1 MKSNKASLLRR
12 ILAFLID
19 FALVT
24 IIVVAISSLL
34 PKNNNIDVLNREF
47 NDTVSNME
55 NVSFSVSFNQI
66 ALIYKDLDQARI
78 MYSVINAVMI
88 FIYFIFIPYF
98 FDGKTVGKKILKI
111 KTVRN
116 DKECLSLKNL
126 VIKNMIDTGLMYM
139 LFSLTLI
146 YILPGYS
153 YFIFVIALSILQIS
167 LIVASIC
174 MIIKRKDK
182 RGLNDILSG
191 TKVVND
197 FEETKLDS
205 NNIENDIEVE
215 KWENLVNKN

>member
-19 FALVT
+19 FALIT

-55 NVSFSVSFNQI
+55 NVSFSVSFNQM

-88 FIYFIFIPYF
+88 FIYFILIPYF

-139 LFSLTLI
+139 LFSLMLI

-182 RGLNDILSG
+182 Y
-191 TKVVND
+191 
-197 FEETKLDS
+197 F
-205 NNIENDIEVE
+205 
-215 KWENLVNKN
+215 

>member
-55 NVSFSVSFNQI
+55 NVSFSVSFNQM

-126 VIKNMIDTGLMYM
+126 VIKNMIDTVLMYM
-139 LFSLTLI
+139 LFSLMLI

-153 YFIFVIALSILQIS
+153 YFIIVIALSILQIS

-191 TKVVND
+191 TKVIND

-215 KWENLVNKN
+215 K

>member
-24 IIVVAISSLL
+24 IVVVAISSLL

-55 NVSFSVSFNQI
+55 NVSFSVSFNQM

-111 KTVRN
+111 KTIRN

-139 LFSLTLI
+139 LFSLMLI

-153 YFIFVIALSILQIS
+153 YFIFVITLSILQIS

-205 NNIENDIEVE
+205 NNIENDTEVE
-215 KWENLVNKN
+215 K

>member
-24 IIVVAISSLL
+24 IVVVAISSLL

-55 NVSFSVSFNQI
+55 NVSFSVFFNQM

-139 LFSLTLI
+139 LFSLMLI

-205 NNIENDIEVE
+205 NNIENDTEVE

>member
-24 IIVVAISSLL
+24 IVVVAISSLL

-55 NVSFSVSFNQI
+55 NVSFSVSFNQM

-139 LFSLTLI
+139 LFSLMLI

-153 YFIFVIALSILQIS
+153 YFIFVIVLSILQIS

-191 TKVVND
+191 TKVIND

-215 KWENLVNKN
+215 K

>member
-19 FALVT
+19 FALIT

-55 NVSFSVSFNQI
+55 NVSFSVSFNQM

-139 LFSLTLI
+139 LFSLMLI

-205 NNIENDIEVE
+205 NNIENDTEVE
-215 KWENLVNKN
+215 K

>member
-24 IIVVAISSLL
+24 IVVVAISSLL

-55 NVSFSVSFNQI
+55 NVSFSVSFNQM

-139 LFSLTLI
+139 LFSLMLI
-146 YILPGYS
+146 FILPGYS

-191 TKVVND
+191 TKVIND

-215 KWENLVNKN
+215 K

>member
-19 FALVT
+19 FALIT

-55 NVSFSVSFNQI
+55 NVSFSVSFNQM

-139 LFSLTLI
+139 LFSLMLI

-215 KWENLVNKN
+215 K

>member
-12 ILAFLID
+12 LLAFLID

-55 NVSFSVSFNQI
+55 NVSFSVSFNQM

-139 LFSLTLI
+139 LFSLMLI

-191 TKVVND
+191 TKVIND

-215 KWENLVNKN
+215 K

>member
-1 MKSNKASLLRR
+1 MRSNKASLLRR

-55 NVSFSVSFNQI
+55 NVSFSVSFNQM

-139 LFSLTLI
+139 LFSLMLI

-191 TKVVND
+191 TKVIND

-215 KWENLVNKN
+215 K

>member
-24 IIVVAISSLL
+24 IVVVAISSLL

-55 NVSFSVSFNQI
+55 NVSFSVSFNQM

-139 LFSLTLI
+139 LFSLMLI

-191 TKVVND
+191 TKVIND
-197 FEETKLDS
+197 FEETKLNS

-215 KWENLVNKN
+215 K

>member
-19 FALVT
+19 FALIT

-55 NVSFSVSFNQI
+55 NVSFSVSFNQM

-215 KWENLVNKN
+215 K

>member
-24 IIVVAISSLL
+24 IVVVAISSLL

-55 NVSFSVSFNQI
+55 NVSFSVSFNQM

-139 LFSLTLI
+139 LFSLMLI

-191 TKVVND
+191 TKVIDD

-215 KWENLVNKN
+215 K

>member
-24 IIVVAISSLL
+24 IVVVAISSLL

-55 NVSFSVSFNQI
+55 NVSFSVSFNQM

-78 MYSVINAVMI
+78 MYCIINAVMI

-139 LFSLTLI
+139 LFSLMLI

-191 TKVVND
+191 TKVIND

-215 KWENLVNKN
+215 K

>member
-19 FALVT
+19 FALIT

-55 NVSFSVSFNQI
+55 NVSFSVSFNQM

-139 LFSLTLI
+139 LFSLMLI

-191 TKVVND
+191 TKVIND

-215 KWENLVNKN
+215 K

>member
-24 IIVVAISSLL
+24 IVVVAISSLL
-34 PKNNNIDVLNREF
+34 PKNNNIDVLNIEF

-55 NVSFSVSFNQI
+55 NVSFSVSFNQM

-139 LFSLTLI
+139 LFSLMLI

-205 NNIENDIEVE
+205 NNIENDTEVE
-215 KWENLVNKN
+215 K

>member
-1 MKSNKASLLRR
+1 MKTNKASLSRR

-24 IIVVAISSLL
+24 VIVVAISSLL

-47 NDTVSNME
+47 NDTVNNME
-55 NVSFSVSFNQI
+55 NVNFSVSFNQI

-139 LFSLTLI
+139 LFSLMLI

-153 YFIFVIALSILQIS
+153 YFIFVIVLSILQIS
-167 LIVASIC
+167 LVIASIY

-191 TKVVND
+191 TKVIND
-197 FEETKLDS
+197 FEEIKLNS
-205 NNIENDIEVE
+205 NNIEDDIEVE
-215 KWENLVNKN
+215 K

>member
-24 IIVVAISSLL
+24 IVVVAISSLL

-55 NVSFSVSFNQI
+55 NVSFSVSFNQL

-139 LFSLTLI
+139 LFSLMLI

-191 TKVVND
+191 TKVIND

-215 KWENLVNKN
+215 K

>member
-19 FALVT
+19 FALIT

-55 NVSFSVSFNQI
+55 NVSFSVSFNQM

-191 TKVVND
+191 TKVIND

-215 KWENLVNKN
+215 K

>member
-24 IIVVAISSLL
+24 IVVVVISSLL

-55 NVSFSVSFNQI
+55 NVSFSVSFNQM

-139 LFSLTLI
+139 LFSLMLI

-191 TKVVND
+191 TKIIND

-215 KWENLVNKN
+215 K

>member
-19 FALVT
+19 FALIT

-34 PKNNNIDVLNREF
+34 PKNNNIDVLNRKF

-55 NVSFSVSFNQI
+55 NVSFSVSFNQM

-139 LFSLTLI
+139 LYSLMLI

-191 TKVVND
+191 TKVIND

-215 KWENLVNKN
+215 K

>member
-24 IIVVAISSLL
+24 IVVVAISSLL

-55 NVSFSVSFNQI
+55 NVSFSVSFNQM

-139 LFSLTLI
+139 LFSLMLI

-153 YFIFVIALSILQIS
+153 YFIFVFALSILQIS

-191 TKVVND
+191 TKVIND

-215 KWENLVNKN
+215 K

>member
-24 IIVVAISSLL
+24 IVVVAISSLL

-55 NVSFSVSFNQI
+55 NVSFSVSFNQM

-78 MYSVINAVMI
+78 MYSIINAVMI

-139 LFSLTLI
+139 LFSLMLI

-191 TKVVND
+191 TKVIND

-215 KWENLVNKN
+215 K

>member
-55 NVSFSVSFNQI
+55 NVSFSVSFNQM

-139 LFSLTLI
+139 LFSLMLI

-215 KWENLVNKN
+215 K

>member
-24 IIVVAISSLL
+24 IVVVAISSLL

-55 NVSFSVSFNQI
+55 NVSFSVSFNQM

-139 LFSLTLI
+139 LFSLMLI

-153 YFIFVIALSILQIS
+153 YFIFVISLSILQIS

-205 NNIENDIEVE
+205 NNIENDTEVE
-215 KWENLVNKN
+215 K

>member
-24 IIVVAISSLL
+24 IVVVAVSSLL

-47 NDTVSNME
+47 NDTLSNME
-55 NVSFSVSFNQI
+55 NVSFSVSFNQM

-205 NNIENDIEVE
+205 NNIENDTEVE
-215 KWENLVNKN
+215 K

>member
-24 IIVVAISSLL
+24 IVGVAISSLL

-55 NVSFSVSFNQI
+55 NVSFSVSFNQM

-139 LFSLTLI
+139 LFSLMLI

-215 KWENLVNKN
+215 K

>member
-19 FALVT
+19 FALIT

-34 PKNNNIDVLNREF
+34 PKNNNIDVLNRKF

-55 NVSFSVSFNQI
+55 NVSFSVSFNQM

-139 LFSLTLI
+139 LFSLMLI

-191 TKVVND
+191 TKVIND

-215 KWENLVNKN
+215 K

>member
-24 IIVVAISSLL
+24 IVVVAISSLL

-55 NVSFSVSFNQI
+55 NVSFSVSFNQM

-139 LFSLTLI
+139 LFSLMLI

>member
-19 FALVT
+19 FALIT

-55 NVSFSVSFNQI
+55 NVSFSVSFNQM

-139 LFSLTLI
+139 LFSLMLI

-191 TKVVND
+191 TKVIND